1 MQINQNKINESYCLK
16 NAAKVTFSQQTNL
29 RSKLCSYKELHKI
42 VLKKKIRIQVKNLQD
57 FEEIDS
63 SYLKL
68 LKPKKSFK
76 VKLSF
81 FQKNLVLIFQFFSEL
96 LKLKPKQFFLKL
108 EEETFVRA

>member
-1 MQINQNKINESYCLK
+1 M
-16 NAAKVTFSQQTNL
+16 
-29 RSKLCSYKELHKI
+29 
-42 VLKKKIRIQVKNLQD
+42 QVKNLQD

-81 FQKNLVLIFQFFSEL
+81 FQKNLVLIF
-96 LKLKPKQFFLKL
+96 
-108 EEETFVRA
+108 